1 MFELYEH
8 CKQKLDRLL
17 RDDTGWTRRVFRD
30 DDNTLRIIEYLL
42 NSNTVYRVQ
51 ISSEGEGVQ
60 VNATLPESALTDL
73 DILVKDGQTFREAI
87 IDDDAIVTMAV
98 LDGTTT
104 RFVKIYPMWVRAGMI
119 AFEVEPQNDK
129 FVLESLFACLIR
141 YLRTH
146 A

>member
-60 VNATLPESALTDL
+60 VNSTLPESALTDL